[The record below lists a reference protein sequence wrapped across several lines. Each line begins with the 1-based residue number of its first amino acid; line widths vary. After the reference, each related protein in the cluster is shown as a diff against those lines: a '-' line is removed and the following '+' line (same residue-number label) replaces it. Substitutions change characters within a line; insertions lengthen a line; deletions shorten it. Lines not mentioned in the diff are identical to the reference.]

1 MDYEKPNYD
10 KTDEPKGVELYAPGP
25 AVAIVAMI
33 AAGAMT
39 ATFAK
44 L

>member
-1 MDYEKPNYD
+1 MAYEKPNYE
-10 KTDEPKGVELYAPGP
+10 KTDELAGVELYAPGP
-25 AVAIVAMI
+25 AVAVVALI